1 MKKMNYTFSVPDNKR
16 VRMIVSTD
24 CKNEADDQFAL
35 AHHLMTPMF
44 ILKGIVPCHFNMFS
58 RDYGD
63 GHTAQASMDEVNK
76 VLDLM
81 DRQGVCPVCKG
92 SEFPMKDEQT
102 PAVSDGAKL
111 IAEEAIPCDIDA
123 AENNAEE
130 AEYFQRL
137 AGLLAVEQDFYVDD
151 EHCKADARDCDPDGI
166 EPLVTHH
173 TADVGMGDAVNGTF
187 LYRCVVDEHYLAHER
202 YHPHRIGGDN
212 GNPHCGIR
220 LKARLFFHF

>member
-1 MKKMNYTFSVPDNKR
+1 MPREVESYHARGD
-16 VRMIVSTD
+16 
-24 CKNEADDQFAL
+24 EL
-35 AHHLMTPMF
+35 HLF
-44 ILKGIVPCHFNMFS
+44 
-58 RDYGD
+58 
-63 GHTAQASMDEVNK
+63 DEGLV
-76 VLDLM
+76 
-81 DRQGVCPVCKG
+81 
-92 SEFPMKDEQT
+92 
-102 PAVSDGAKL
+102 
-111 IAEEAIPCDIDA
+111 AEEAVPRDIDA

-137 AGLLAVEQDFYVDD
+137 AGLLAVEQDSYVDD

-202 YHPHRIGGDN
+202 YHPHRIGGDD

>member
-1 MKKMNYTFSVPDNKR
+1 MRHAARRIKMHL
-16 VRMIVSTD
+16 
-24 CKNEADDQFAL
+24 L
-35 AHHLMTPMF
+35 AHRRAVDGDINCGAADRAENNARSAVITEFAIGIERVGEHGCRRYNAPASEMPREVETYHARSYELHL
-44 ILKGIVPCHFNMFS
+44 FNE
-58 RDYGD
+58 R
-63 GHTAQASMDEVNK
+63 
-76 VLDLM
+76 
-81 DRQGVCPVCKG
+81 
-92 SEFPMKDEQT
+92 
-102 PAVSDGAKL
+102 L
-111 IAEEAIPCDIDA
+111 IAEEAVPCDIDA
-123 AENNAEE
+123 AEDNAEE

-151 EHCKADARDCDPDGI
+151 KHCKADARDCDPDGI

-173 TADVGMGDAVNGTF
+173 TADIGMGDAVNGTF